1 MKLTLKY
8 STSQG
13 EHHVCTTNLWTV
25 VAWERRFKRKA
36 SDLANG
42 IGAEDLA
49 FLAYEASRQA
59 GIIVPATL
67 DDFIMKLLDIP
78 EVVESDDAHPTQPEP
93 SQDS

>member
-13 EHHVCTTNLWTV
+13 EHHQVTTNLWTV
-25 VAWERRFKRKA
+25 VAWERRYKRKA

-49 FLAYEASRQA
+49 FLTYEASRQA
-59 GIIVPATL
+59 GIIVPANL
-67 DDFIMKLLDIP
+67 DDFIGKLLDIP
-78 EVVESDDAHPTQPEP
+78 EVVESDDANPTQPEP